1 MININYFFVE
11 RIFLNFIIF
20 TLPIAIIIG
29 NFAINSYLILICIF
43 YVLRCI
49 VQKKIVNFES
59 KEFKVFLIFYIYLIF
74 NSIFSQ
80 DISSSLLR
88 SVTYIKFFIFIIFIK
103 FLFKKKY
110 FNSIYLGFFWLI
122 ILTLLSLDIFYQNIF
137 GVNIFGFKSITP
149 SRSSGFFF
157 DELIAGGFIT
167 AFSFIS
173 IMLVHKKINLK
184 IIFFF
189 LIFFLLAVFFSG
201 ERSNF
206 IKYTII
212 FSGITV
218 VYFRELVKKH
228 KIALFLITLILS
240 FLIFNTE
247 TFQSRYLT
255 TVSYSPEKKLNIHD
269 TYFRSQYGAHTL
281 SSYYIF
287 KDNILLG
294 VGNKNFRE
302 ECKKYEKKVI
312 NFQKK
317 IEPDARIYLKGCSTH
332 PHQIYNEF
340 LSEHGLLGTT
350 MIISLLFYLIIK
362 NKFIL
367 INSKTRFAALLYI
380 LTVFLPIIPSGS
392 FFTTTISIF
401 FWINILFYIVLFE
414 EKSTNV
420 N

>member
-1 MININYFFVE
+1 MINVNYFFVE

-20 TLPIAIIIG
+20 TLPIAVIIG
-29 NFAINSYLILICIF
+29 NFVINLYLILICIF
-43 YVLRCI
+43 YILRCI
-49 VQKKIVNFES
+49 LQKKIVNFES
-59 KEFKVFLIFYIYLIF
+59 KEFKIFLFFYIYLIL
-74 NSIFSQ
+74 NSAFSQ
-80 DISSSLLR
+80 EAPSSLIR

-103 FLFKKKY
+103 FLFDKKY

-137 GVNIFGFKSITP
+137 GVNILGHKSITA
-149 SRSSGFFF
+149 SRNSGFFF

-184 IIFFF
+184 VIFFF

-206 IKYTII
+206 IKYIII
-212 FSGITV
+212 FLSITTF
-218 VYFRELVKKH
+218 YFRELIKKH
-228 KIALFLITLILS
+228 KIAVFLITLILS
-240 FLIFNTE
+240 LLIFNTK
-247 TFQSRYLT
+247 TFQTRYLT
-255 TVSYSPEKKLNIHD
+255 TVSYSSDKKLSIHD
-269 TYFRSQYGAHTL
+269 IYFRSQYGAHTL

-287 KDNILLG
+287 KDNFLLG
-294 VGNKNFRE
+294 VGNKNFRK

-317 IEPDARIYLKGCSTH
+317 IEPYAKIYLNGCSTH

-340 LSEHGLLGTT
+340 LSEHGLLGT
-350 MIISLLFYLIIK
+350 IIIIGLLFCLIIK
-362 NKFIL
+362 NKIL
-367 INSKTRFAALLYI
+367 LISSKIRFVALIYI

-392 FFTTTISIF
+392 FFTTTISVF
-401 FWINILFYIVLFE
+401 FWINILFYLVIFE
-414 EKSTNV
+414 EKSINV
-420 N
+420 S